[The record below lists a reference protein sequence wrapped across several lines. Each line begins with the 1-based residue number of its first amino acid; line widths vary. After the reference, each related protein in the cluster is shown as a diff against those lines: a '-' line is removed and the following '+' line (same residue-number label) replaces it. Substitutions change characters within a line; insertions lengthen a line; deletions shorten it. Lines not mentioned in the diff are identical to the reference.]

1 MVKAWGQ
8 NCLREAEP
16 EVLNYA
22 WRDYG
27 NRVGVWRLLELL
39 DPLRLPVALLMNASI
54 YDYGPEVV
62 GAVRDRN
69 DEMVAHGRTNA
80 ERQSVL
86 STTEETALIQETT
99 ELEAL
104 FLTAKKTWETP
115 DAISPIMERQT
126 QNLVNYASYSRV
138 A

>member
-1 MVKAWGQ
+1 LVKAWGQ

-104 FLTAKKTWETP
+104 FLTATKTGN
-115 DAISPIMERQT
+115 A
-126 QNLVNYASYSRV
+126 
-138 A
+138 